1 MSILVLHS
9 NYLEMLLNYPW
20 KEFLFF
26 SPEYL
31 MWFEQRD
38 VPRRE
43 TRPERETEN
52 KSGDLIHD
60 VSASVLH
67 TVTECGSHFHSLL
80 LHNDTTDN
88 SAANNTTHY
97 CWCFHPHTHT
107 LQLITA
113 PLSHTHIHTARWLS
127 QWTLAFGTA
136 CPLWLVAVG
145 NWLFTITLWGH
156 AVDREAVI
164 TYALPPRHRLY
175 PAQSDFPLELFLASS
190 ENSDDGARRQN
201 EFVCS
206 QGGEV
211 NYFHP
216 SQTYTKQ
223 TSKKKKKKMW
233 VCFWVSY
240 FLVV

>member
-1 MSILVLHS
+1 MNVDSCSSFKLFRNASKLSLKRVFVFFPLSIWCDS
-9 NYLEMLLNYPW
+9 
-20 KEFLFF
+20 
-26 SPEYL
+26 S
-31 MWFEQRD
+31 
-38 VPRRE
+38 RE
-43 TRPERETEN
+43 TSQGEKLDPRGRRKIRAAIWSMT
-52 KSGDLIHD
+52 SVQVSSTLSLSVARIFTACFSTMTRLITARLTIQLIT
-60 VSASVLH
+60 VGAS
-67 TVTECGSHFHSLL
+67 T
-80 LHNDTTDN
+80 
-88 SAANNTTHY
+88 
-97 CWCFHPHTHT
+97 HPHTLCSSLLH
-107 LQLITA
+107 
-113 PLSHTHIHTARWLS
+113 LSLTHIYTARWLS

-145 NWLFTITLWGH
+145 NWLFTITLWGY

-223 TSKKKKKKMW
+223 TSKKKKMW